1 MEVIKGDRN
10 MKKLLIYFLIVLCC
24 VSSLFAE
31 ESKVAVI
38 NPAENA
44 MYSAL
49 LKPYT
54 PTSPRRQA
62 MGNAGLAVVSGSD
75 SLYYNP
81 AGLAEKRVVVAL
93 PSVAVTLYHPYGF
106 LKNGVVD
113 DLKSFDSNDNEKLA
127 QLALDVKKA
136 LGNNYTKIMDI
147 DASTGF
153 TAGGFGLMINVKDTV
168 HSYRITSTD
177 GGVFDQLNAS
187 IAIGYGHRINIASKF
202 SIDIGADVKFNYMAF
217 TKGIA
222 ITDVLN
228 KDNLNDPM
236 NKIVK
241 TLPVMAGFSVPI
253 DVGVNF
259 NLPLNFKIGVVAK
272 NINGKMYMHSFDNY
286 ENALKN
292 PLGSSNESIKF
303 EYNTDFSLDAG
314 FAWTWK
320 NKLFAP
326 TIAVDVV
333 DTIGL
338 FKNKLNMRNFVYH
351 LNAGAEIRILSFLD
365 VRGGFSQGYWT
376 LGAGLDLW
384 AIKMD
389 VAYFW
394 QELGTTAGANSTDG
408 LSVKFNIGW
417 DR

>member
-1 MEVIKGDRN
+1 
-10 MKKLLIYFLIVLCC
+10 MKKLLISILIVLCC

-31 ESKVAVI
+31 DKVAVI
-38 NPAENA
+38 NPAENT

-49 LKPYT
+49 LKPYS
-54 PTSPRRQA
+54 PTSPRRLA
-62 MGNAGLAVVSGSD
+62 MGNAGLAVVSGAD

-81 AGLAEKRVVVAL
+81 AGLAEKRVVVEL
-93 PSVAVTLYHPYGF
+93 PSVAVTLYHPYGY

-113 DLKSFDSNDNEKLA
+113 DLKSFDSNDSEKLT
-127 QLALDVKKA
+127 QLALDLKKA

-147 DASTGF
+147 DATTGF
-153 TAGGFGLMINVKDTV
+153 TAGGFGLMFNVKDTV
-168 HSYRITSTD
+168 HAYKITSTD
-177 GGVFDQLNAS
+177 GGVFDNLNAS
-187 IAIGYGHRINIASKF
+187 IALGYGHRINIASKF
-202 SIDIGADVKFNYMAF
+202 SIDIGAAVKFNYMAF

-222 ITDVLN
+222 LTDVLDKN
-228 KDNLNDPM
+228 KLNDPM

-241 TLPVMAGFSVPI
+241 ELPVMAGFSIPI
-253 DVGVNF
+253 DIGLNF
-259 NLPLNFKIGVVAK
+259 NLPLNLKLGVVAK
-272 NINGKMYMHSFDNY
+272 NINGKMYMHSFENY
-286 ENALKN
+286 ETALKN
-292 PLGSSNESIKF
+292 PLGSSSESEKF

-314 FAWTWK
+314 LAWTWK
-320 NKLFAP
+320 NSFFAP

-338 FKNKLNMRNFVYH
+338 FKNSLNMRNFIYH
-351 LNAGAEIRILSFLD
+351 VNAGAEIRILSILD
-365 VRGGFSQGYWT
+365 VRGGFNQGYWT
-376 LGAGLDLW
+376 VGAGLDLW

-408 LSVKFNIGW
+408 LSIRFNIGW

>member
-1 MEVIKGDRN
+1 
-10 MKKLLIYFLIVLCC
+10 MKKLLICFLIALCS

-31 ESKVAVI
+31 DDKIAII

-49 LKPYT
+49 LKPYS
-54 PTSPRRQA
+54 PTSPRRLA
-62 MGNAGLAVVSGSD
+62 MGNAGLAVANGSD

-81 AGLAEKRVVVAL
+81 AGLAEKRLVIAL
-93 PSVAVTLYHPYGF
+93 PSVAFTVYHPYGL

-113 DLKSFDSNDNEKLA
+113 DLKSFDANDSEKLT
-127 QLALDVKKA
+127 QLVFDLKKA
-136 LGNNYTKIMDI
+136 LGNNYTKVMDM

-168 HSYRITSTD
+168 HSYRITSSD
-177 GGVFDQLNAS
+177 GGIFDQLNAS
-187 IAIGYGHRINIASKF
+187 ITIGYGHRINIATKF
-202 SIDIGADVKFNYMAF
+202 SIDIGAAVKFNYLAF
-217 TKGIA
+217 SKGIA
-222 ITDVLN
+222 LTDVLD
-228 KDNLNDPM
+228 KDKLNDPM

-241 TLPVMAGFSVPI
+241 TLPVMAGFSVPFDI
-253 DVGVNF
+253 GVNF
-259 NLPLNFKIGVVAK
+259 NLPLNFKLGVVAK
-272 NINGKMYMHSFDNY
+272 NINGKMYMNSFENY
-286 ENALKN
+286 ESALKN
-292 PLGSSNESIKF
+292 PLGSSSNSNKF

-314 FAWTWK
+314 FAWSWK
-320 NKLFAP
+320 NSFFAP

-338 FKNKLNMRNFVYH
+338 FKNSFNMRNFIYH
-351 LNAGAEIRILSFLD
+351 LNAGAEFRVLSFLD
-365 VRGGFSQGYWT
+365 LRGGFNQGYWT

-394 QELGTTAGANSTDG
+394 EELGSTAGANSTDG
-408 LSVKFNIGW
+408 LSIKFNIGL